1 MHQAPSL
8 DSTKVTPAW
17 GCIWKFRQQWNRQT
31 FSPKEIRLD
40 GHFCYLPC
48 LTDDHRNLIVICIQS
63 FVFPTK
69 CTQEKDLSPCLKT
82 LRLMPALQ
90 NCLTSFNL
98 LRKPQILF
106 AGGVQWQ
113 FRCDTGAQNIHREHS
128 STTLKNPKNKLL
140 LLALPTCNDV
150 TQISVKLRSL
160 TITAWAHLKE
170 TLLHWVVSNNA
181 ARWSDCHNP
190 LVSLSISKDIQRLT
204 SHSSIL

>member
-150 TQISVKLRSL
+150 TQISTSRIKQVRAE
-160 TITAWAHLKE
+160 ITPDSCLFY
-170 TLLHWVVSNNA
+170 TSSFMA
-181 ARWSDCHNP
+181 A
-190 LVSLSISKDIQRLT
+190 
-204 SHSSIL
+204 